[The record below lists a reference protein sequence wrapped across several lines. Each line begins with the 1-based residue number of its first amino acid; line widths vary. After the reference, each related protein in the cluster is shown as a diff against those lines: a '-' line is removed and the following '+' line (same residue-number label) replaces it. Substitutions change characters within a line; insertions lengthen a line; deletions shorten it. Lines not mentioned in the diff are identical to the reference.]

1 MIFAYRVLTIIL
13 YPFLFLFV
21 YFRKILKK
29 EDPVRYREKI
39 LISHFNIKKN
49 NDLKLI
55 WFHAASIGEFK
66 SIIPIITILNLDD
79 QNLKFLITTSTLSSG
94 NLAKVELQKFNNVEH
109 RYIPYDV
116 NFLIGKFI
124 YLWKP
129 SKIFLVDSEIW
140 PNLILNAK
148 KNKIP
153 IALINARLTSKTFK
167 RWMLFP
173 KIAKRIFQTF
183 DLCLCSNGE
192 TKKYLEKLNIKNVHF
207 KGNIKLIDKVN
218 ESKIDDLNE
227 DFLLKKRFWFAAST
241 HKEEDII
248 CLETHIKLKEKF
260 KDIVTIIA
268 PRHINRCD
276 EIKSLFE
283 KSNLNVQILKKNN
296 KILQN
301 KEIIIINYFG
311 ALNDY
316 FKYAKSVFIG
326 KSMIEKLKNDG
337 GQNPIEAAKLKCK
350 IYHGPFVYNF
360 REIYEILEKNSIS
373 KMVKNYEELSDNLMI
388 DLDDP
393 LKKNNKISSEIE
405 SLGQKTLNDTMT
417 LLNNFLH
424 DKTY

>member
-1 MIFAYRVLTIIL
+1 MIFAYRVLTAIL

-21 YFRKILKK
+21 YLRKILKK
-29 EDPVRYREKI
+29 EDPIRYKEKI

-49 NDLKLI
+49 DNLKLI

-66 SIIPIITILNLDD
+66 SIIPIITNLNLDD
-79 QNLKFLITTSTLSSG
+79 QNFKFLITTSTFSSG

-116 NFLIGKFI
+116 NFLIGRFI

-153 IALINARLTSKTFK
+153 IAIINARLTSKTFK

-173 KIAKRIFQTF
+173 NIAKRIFQSF
-183 DLCLCSNGE
+183 DLCLCSNDE
-192 TKKYLEKLNIKNVHF
+192 TKKYLEKLNTKNVHF

-283 KSNLNVQILKKNN
+283 KSNLNVQILKKIKKFY
-296 KILQN
+296 KI
-301 KEIIIINYFG
+301 
-311 ALNDY
+311 
-316 FKYAKSVFIG
+316 
-326 KSMIEKLKNDG
+326 
-337 GQNPIEAAKLKCK
+337 
-350 IYHGPFVYNF
+350 
-360 REIYEILEKNSIS
+360 
-373 KMVKNYEELSDNLMI
+373 
-388 DLDDP
+388 
-393 LKKNNKISSEIE
+393 KK
-405 SLGQKTLNDTMT
+405 
-417 LLNNFLH
+417 
-424 DKTY
+424 